1 MKTKANNKR
10 RVLGGYTTSVYRVND
25 QYVIY
30 PVVAIPEELMEYIP
44 KLVTNLLIPNGNRTI
59 ILKPLEDNEP
69 FDSSAWECEG
79 GELGLIDKFKPKE
92 MFENANMLLYKEI
105 KDEYVPEDGNWYDVE
120 LRSNELEEILN
131 TFIDSMITLK

>member
-1 MKTKANNKR
+1 M
-10 RVLGGYTTSVYRVND
+10 ND

-30 PVVAIPEELMEYIP
+30 PVVAIPEELIEYIP

-59 ILKPLEDNEP
+59 MLKPLEDDEP

-79 GELGLIDKFKPKE
+79 GELGLIDNFKPKE

-105 KDEYVPEDGNWYDVE
+105 KDEYVPEDGNWYNVE